1 MPKIIQMALEY
12 LQIQRKACTSLCF
25 SASPPRIGIF
35 RFDCIKA
42 CLRHDLSRH
51 VESARRNMK
60 IEASDQIPHPLWVV
74 IKCPAPGKTKFI
86 KFSPSRAAKNVKC
99 PGYARGGG
107 GMFNRQF
114 DGYTTIFIATVVWPK
129 VSTWRRSA
137 FVRKLLKT
145 IGTLINKLSK
155 FSKALADSWLWAFNF
170 FLTDLH
176 KDRDWLV
183 ERPIY
188 SLSDR

>member
-12 LQIQRKACTSLCF
+12 LQIQSKACTSLCF

-107 GMFNRQF
+107 GCLIVNL
-114 DGYTTIFIATVVWPK
+114 T
-129 VSTWRRSA
+129 
-137 FVRKLLKT
+137 
-145 IGTLINKLSK
+145 GTQQ
-155 FSKALADSWLWAFNF
+155 
-170 FLTDLH
+170 
-176 KDRDWLV
+176 
-183 ERPIY
+183 Y
-188 SLSDR
+188 SLQQWYDQKYRPDVEVHLLESCWKL